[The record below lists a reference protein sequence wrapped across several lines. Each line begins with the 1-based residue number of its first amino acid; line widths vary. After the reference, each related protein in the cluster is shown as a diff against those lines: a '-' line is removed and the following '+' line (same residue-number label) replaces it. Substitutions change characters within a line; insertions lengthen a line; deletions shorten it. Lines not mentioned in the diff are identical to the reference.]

1 MEKPRFPSFLS
12 SIRKRVSTNHTVKFL
27 LFMEDN
33 PKHKVMEDIDPV
45 VLAFLPVAILL
56 LGIAGQVIFSY
67 FTIFGFLLYYVGVLI
82 VILESLHFT
91 FDK

>member
-1 MEKPRFPSFLS
+1 MEKSKFPSFFS

-33 PKHKVMEDIDPV
+33 PKHKVMDNIDPLF
-45 VLAFLPVAILL
+45 LAFLPIVIIL

-67 FTIFGFLLYYVGVLI
+67 LTVFGFLLYYVGVLT
-82 VILESLHFT
+82 VILELLHFT